1 MNENEWKPEQ
11 GDEILDKKNWTILKA
26 RFLEKASWKT
36 SECENIRQKELR
48 RNFVFKKLSSEGK
61 GKSEKDGR
69 GLLKT
74 LTALDE
80 SASHKG
86 EQVWGN
92 YNKNA

>member
-1 MNENEWKPEQ
+1 MKT
-11 GDEILDKKNWTILKA
+11 GA
-26 RFLEKASWKT
+26 RRWDFRQKEL
-36 SECENIRQKELR
+36 NIRQKELR
-48 RNFVFKKLSSEGK
+48 KKFVFKKLSNEGK

-80 SASHKG
+80 SASHKD

>member
-11 GDEILDKKNWTILKA
+11 GDEILDKKIEN
-26 RFLEKASWKT
+26 LESKIFIES
-36 SECENIRQKELR
+36 ENIRQKELR
-48 RNFVFKKLSSEGK
+48 QNFVFKKLSSEGK

-80 SASHKG
+80 SASHKD

-92 YNKNA
+92 YDKNA

>member
-11 GDEILDKKNWTILKA
+11 GDEILDKKI
-26 RFLEKASWKT
+26 EKSWKQGFIE
-36 SECENIRQKELR
+36 SENIRQKELR
-48 RNFVFKKLSSEGK
+48 QNFVFKKLSSEGK

-80 SASHKG
+80 SASHKD

-92 YNKNA
+92 YYKNA

>member
-11 GDEILDKKNWTILKA
+11 GDEILDKNNWKILKA
-26 RFLEKASWKT
+26 RFFIES
-36 SECENIRQKELR
+36 ENIRQKELR
-48 RNFVFKKLSSEGK
+48 QNFVFKKLSSEGK

-80 SASHKG
+80 SASHKD